1 MIWVGTDMKDILEH
15 IEKVREQMLR
25 DNIKANTIIID
36 SDVARVNGFQ
46 YFFTDTILD
55 VPPMFMGLQV
65 LYEKNLSEKIGRPV
79 NFIISE
85 KKIEKP
91 TPKTPLSDYSTEELL
106 DEIRKRIE

>member
-1 MIWVGTDMKDILEH
+1 MKDILEH
-15 IEKVREQMLR
+15 IEKVRKCMLR
-25 DNIKANTIIID
+25 DNIKANTIIVD
-36 SDVARVNGFQ
+36 SEVARVNGFQ

-65 LYEKNLSEKIGRPV
+65 FYEENLSEKVGTPV

-91 TPKTPLSDYSTEELL
+91 ETKTPLSEYSIEELL
-106 DEIRKRIE
+106 DEIRNRLN